1 MNFTVHSAVIAEGD
15 AASHAVASA
24 LAVDDNELP
33 KFVSSHASHFSSK

>member
-15 AASHAVASA
+15 AASHAVAAASD
-24 LAVDDNELP
+24 DDNELL